1 MQNRK
6 VFKEGETVILYDP
19 DKDNQ
24 LAYRLKRGTKVNLH
38 KGLLDF
44 DSILGKEDGTVVK
57 TSTGGNFIA
66 FKPTLRQFIMHMKRD
81 TQIIYPKDIGTILL
95 YADIYPGA
103 RVLEA
108 GIGSGALTLGL
119 LRAVGKDG
127 QVISYEIRE
136 EFAKR
141 ALENI
146 RQYLGEVE
154 NHTLKIK
161 DVYEGID
168 ETEIDRVILDVP
180 EPWRTLEH
188 VKRALRPG
196 GIFLSYLPTIIQ
208 VKTLVD
214 ALRAEPAFC
223 AVEVLEVLVR
233 NWQIEGLSVRPFHRM
248 VAHTGFLTIARRLR
262 LPEEEETAS
271 RGEDLSVSDQTEGLK
286 ELPQ

>member
-1 MQNRK
+1 MDGRK

-19 DKDNQ
+19 DKDAQ
-24 LAYRLKRGTKVNLH
+24 LAYKLKRGAKVNLH
-38 KGLLDF
+38 KGLVDF
-44 DSILGKEDGTVVK
+44 EPILGKEDGTVVR
-57 TSTGGNFIA
+57 TSTGGTFIA

-81 TQIIYPKDIGTILL
+81 TQIIYPKDIGIILL

-103 RVLEA
+103 KVLEA

-119 LRAVGKDG
+119 LRAVGREGK
-127 QVISYEIRE
+127 VISYEIRE
-136 EFAKR
+136 EFAQR
-141 ALENI
+141 AIENI
-146 RQYLGEVE
+146 RQYFGETE
-154 NHTLKIK
+154 NHIVKIR
-161 DVYEGID
+161 DVYEGIEESD
-168 ETEIDRVILDVP
+168 LDRVILDVP
-180 EPWRTLEH
+180 EPWRALEH
-188 VKRALRPG
+188 VKEALRPG

-214 ALRAEPAFC
+214 ALRAEKAFC

-262 LPEEEETAS
+262 LPEEEEPKS
-271 RGEDLSVSDQTEGLK
+271 GREDLSVSDQAKGFQ